1 MRLRLTLLAGLAIA
15 SAAGLVQARQQAPA
29 PKTGVTPAP
38 KASTPPTAQPVTAAP
53 VVALPAEPE
62 EAPPSLP
69 NTAPKPPP
77 PPAPITPE
85 RPATT
90 EKPKAQAVEKP
101 TEPLR
106 RTRGGAAII
115 QALDKVTAETLRFEA
130 PIGQAVRYKSLV
142 ITVRA
147 CETTAS
153 DEDAPDTAAYMTID
167 SQPKPV
173 AGRGAPAP
181 RQVFRGWMYASS
193 PGLNPLEHPVYDA
206 WLIACRASG
215 PASTKR

>member
-1 MRLRLTLLAGLAIA
+1 MRLRLILLAGLAVA
-15 SAAGLVQARQQAPA
+15 SAAGLVQARQQ
-29 PKTGVTPAP
+29 TPAP
-38 KASTPPTAQPVTAAP
+38 KPATPPAAQTPPPAP
-53 VVALPAEPE
+53 VLGPPAELE
-62 EAPPSLP
+62 EAPPVPL
-69 NTAPKPPP
+69 NAAPKPPP
-77 PPAPITPE
+77 PPAPIMPE
-85 RPATT
+85 KPATT

-153 DEDAPDTAAYMTID
+153 DEDAPDSAAYMTID
-167 SQPKPV
+167 SQPKPS

-215 PASTKR
+215 PSSTKR

>member
-1 MRLRLTLLAGLAIA
+1 MRLRLTLLAGLAVA
-15 SAAGLVQARQQAPA
+15 SAAGLVQARQQ
-29 PKTGVTPAP
+29 TPAP
-38 KASTPPTAQPVTAAP
+38 KPATPTAQPAPAPAAP
-53 VVALPAEPE
+53 LPAEPE
-62 EAPPSLP
+62 EAPPGPISA
-69 NTAPKPPP
+69 APKPPP
-77 PPAPITPE
+77 PPEETARE
-85 RPATT
+85 KPAVT
-90 EKPKAQAVEKP
+90 EKPKTQAVEKP
-101 TEPLR
+101 AEPLR

-153 DEDAPDTAAYMTID
+153 DEDAQDSAAYMTID
-167 SQPKPV
+167 SQPKPPT
-173 AGRGAPAP
+173 GRAPPPP

-215 PASTKR
+215 PAPAKR